1 MAVKNVIAKTWH
13 LLPGGDNRLRS
24 ADRFGLVGRAGIRED
39 DFQSTRYQTLLAAA
53 IAIAVEEG
61 INLED
66 IGGLTLVRDRILR
79 QIQAEDLVAKMP
91 FPVLFAMQIVD
102 RHGKVPDG
110 EIVTAT
116 SVAWWAIWNKLQ
128 NDPRALHEFAQNP
141 RAFEEFIAGA
151 YDLAGFDEV
160 ILTPRKGDH
169 GRDVIAE
176 KKGFFAIRVLD
187 QAKAYSPGRVVT
199 HDDVRAMV
207 GVLHMDQAASKAVIT
222 TTSEFAPMVREPSQP
237 YASLMPTRLELKDGK
252 ELVQWLATMKP

>member
-1 MAVKNVIAKTWH
+1 M
-13 LLPGGDNRLRS
+13 PGGDNRLRS
-24 ADRFGLVGRAGIRED
+24 VDPFGLVGHAGIKDEDVRSPRYETLVATAREIAV
-39 DFQSTRYQTLLAAA
+39 REGVNLKAAA
-53 IAIAVEEG
+53 GLAV
-61 INLED
+61 
-66 IGGLTLVRDRILR
+66 VRDRIIR
-79 QIQAEDLVAKMP
+79 QLQAEDLVAKMP
-91 FPVLFAMQIVD
+91 FSMLFAMQIVD
-102 RHGKVPDG
+102 RHGQVSEG
-110 EIVTAT
+110 AIVTAT

-128 NDPRALHEFAQNP
+128 SDPRALHEFAQHP
-141 RAFEEFIAGA
+141 RAFEEFLAGA

-176 KKGFFAIRVLD
+176 KRGFFAIRVLD

-207 GVLHMDQAASKAVIT
+207 GVLHMDQAASKAIIT

-237 YASLMPTRLELKDGK
+237 YASLVPTRLELKDGK

>member
-1 MAVKNVIAKTWH
+1 MTKNAISKTWY
-13 LLPGGDNRLRS
+13 LLPGADNMRRS
-24 ADRFGLVGRAGIRED
+24 VDPFGLVGHAGIRDED
-39 DFQSTRYQTLLAAA
+39 VRSPRFSTLIVAAKE
-53 IAIAVEEG
+53 IAVREG
-61 INLED
+61 INLEEAT
-66 IGGLTLVRDRILR
+66 GLTVVRDRIVR

-91 FPVLFAMQIVD
+91 FPMLFAMQFVD
-102 RHGKVPDG
+102 QHGKVADG
-110 EIVTAT
+110 EIVTAA

-128 NDPRALHEFAQNP
+128 KDPRALHEFAQHP
-141 RAFEEFIAGA
+141 RAFEEFLAGA

-207 GVLHMDQAASKAVIT
+207 GVLHMDQAASKAIT
-222 TTSEFAPMVREPSQP
+222 PLRRSLLLWCVRLR
-237 YASLMPTRLELKDGK
+237 SLTR
-252 ELVQWLATMKP
+252 A